1 MPRVLVTP
9 VYFQQADGPYLEV
22 LRSGGCEVVYPP
34 EGLALRDPQ
43 TVIEQIQ
50 GVDAVIASVEP
61 YTREVLQA
69 SQLRVVARNGVGYDS
84 VDVRA
89 ATELGIAVT
98 ITPGANRDSVAEH
111 AVALMLAAAHGFPAR
126 DKEARGGVW
135 RRRPLSRLG
144 GKTLGLVG
152 LGAIGKAV
160 VPRAAGLGMKVI
172 AFDPFPDQAFAAEHD
187 VRLCTLDELL
197 ATADVV
203 SLHAPSTPETADLI
217 NAQTLAAMKPG
228 SILVNTARG
237 SLVDEDALADAL
249 ASKHLAAAALD
260 VFKAEPLDPDNRLLA
275 QDNLLMCPHMAGI
288 DLEAL
293 ELMGR
298 LAADSIVQL
307 AAGGWPQGRVVNE
320 EIRDGWKWE

>member
-172 AFDPFPDQAFAAEHD
+172 AFDPFADRAFAAEHD

-197 ATADVV
+197 AAADVV

-249 ASKHLAAAALD
+249 ASNHLAAAALD
-260 VFKAEPLDPDNRLLA
+260 VFKTEPLDPDNRLLA

-288 DLEAL
+288 DLQAL